1 MREDRKVK
9 VKKTDGCTIYCVG
22 ISDKFRIK
30 QVSGNEFII
39 QKQFKESETKGY
51 LWWKDT
57 HTLHEWKRVDKNG
70 QKYYSKGIRIHI
82 SNADRFK
89 TYKTLDKAIKWIYDF
104 NKYPIYH

>member
-30 QVSGNEFII
+30 QVSDDEFIV
-39 QKQFKESETKGY
+39 QKQFKETEVKGY

-57 HTLHEWKRVDKNG
+57 HTWNEWKRVCPKGHKDFNLDYSL
-70 QKYYSKGIRIHI
+70 QK
-82 SNADRFK
+82 FK
-89 TYKTLDKAIKWIYDF
+89 TYKTLEDAIKWIYDY